1 MKTEEQVA
9 AFLERMGKR
18 TSESGA
24 SHSGMHRVAFA
35 AVQPLV
41 EGVLARGY
49 TMKATWDALREEK
62 KLSMS
67 YETFR
72 THCRR
77 AGIARSGATSLPEEA
92 VRGFCHGRVRR
103 RGDINW

>member
-1 MKTEEQVA
+1 MKTQEEVA

-24 SHSGMHRVAFA
+24 SHSGMHRVAFT

-77 AGIARSGATSLPEEA
+77 AGIGIRSGAISPPEEA
-92 VRGFCHGRVRR
+92 HRGRHGRVPR
-103 RGDINW
+103 RGDVN